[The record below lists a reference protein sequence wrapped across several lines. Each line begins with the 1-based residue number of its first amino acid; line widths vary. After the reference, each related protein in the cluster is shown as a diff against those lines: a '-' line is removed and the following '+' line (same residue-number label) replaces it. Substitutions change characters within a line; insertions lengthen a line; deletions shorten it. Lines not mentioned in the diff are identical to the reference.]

1 MINKIILARSVCNPR
16 AEAKPRPID
25 IKASQRVNKKT
36 LPTIN
41 VTANAKYL
49 ADLLLDIILML

>member
-1 MINKIILARSVCNPR
+1 MCNPR